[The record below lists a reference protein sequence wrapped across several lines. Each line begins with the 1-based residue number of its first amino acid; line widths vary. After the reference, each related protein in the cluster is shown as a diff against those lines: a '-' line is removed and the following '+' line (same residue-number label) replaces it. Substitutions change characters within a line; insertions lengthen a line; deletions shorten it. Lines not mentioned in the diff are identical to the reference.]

1 MIASLLLILV
11 SGIPVSLEAVGGLIT
26 PGLPYT
32 DSPALFCEF
41 RFGAEVVEDWLVF
54 VGVPFWSLSNFH
66 PTSDPPEFYDDMGY
80 HYMEYN
86 WYEDYSESRL
96 GVQLGVRRP
105 IGNFALE
112 LAGGIVNGSAKY
124 KMSGVGKDCY
134 GEEHLERDGE
144 FLGSFNFVIPTGNN
158 GLFSIGTKTEGF
170 SDWYF
175 TAGAGLTFSI
185 EAGDH

>member
-11 SGIPVSLEAVGGLIT
+11 SGIPISVEAVGGLIT

-66 PTSDPPEFYDDMGY
+66 PTSNPPELFE
-80 HYMEYN
+80 YMEYN

-105 IGNFALE
+105 IGIFALE

-124 KMSGVGKDCY
+124 KASGLGKDCY
-134 GEEHLERDGE
+134 GEEHLERDGK
-144 FLGSFNFVIPTGNN
+144 FLGSFNFVVPTGSN
-158 GLFSIGTKTEGF
+158 GLFSLGAKTEGF
-170 SDWYF
+170 SEWYF